1 MENSYIFSRL
11 LFCCLIIL
19 SFTLSCRIADDGDIR
34 IALVSDIHYADKP
47 NVGNRHYIQSLEKA
61 RLAMATFNENEADFL
76 VLLGDN
82 IDEIDKESDLTNL
95 KILDELLGRFNG
107 ERHYVLGNHDLGNL
121 TKEEFLAKTG
131 GAGEAANYS
140 FSRAG
145 YHFIVLDPNFR
156 QDGTEYSRGNFEW
169 TDSYIPSEQRI
180 WLKNELE
187 LSRSKG
193 KKVIIF
199 IHQILCD
206 TENEYHG
213 VKNNDEIRAIL
224 EQSGNV
230 TAVFQGHYHHG
241 IYKKINGIHYVG
253 IHPMVVGDTNAF
265 AELTISREGKIELIG
280 YGRQPGIILRE

>member
-1 MENSYIFSRL
+1 MP
-11 LFCCLIIL
+11 
-19 SFTLSCRIADDGDIR
+19 DDGDIR
-34 IALVSDIHYADKP
+34 IALISDMHYADKP
-47 NVGNRHYIQSLEKA
+47 NQHNRHYTQSLEKA
-61 RLAMATFNENEADFL
+61 RQAIDTFNKNEADFL

-95 KILDELLGRFNG
+95 KSIDKVLARFSG

-121 TKEEFLAKTG
+121 TKQEFIANSG
-131 GAGEAANYS
+131 GAGEAAHYS

-145 YHFIVLDPNFR
+145 YHFIVLDANFR

-169 TDSYIPSEQRI
+169 TDSYFPSAQLT
-180 WLKNELE
+180 WLQNELE
-187 LSRSKG
+187 LSRLKG
-193 KKVIIF
+193 KKVMIL
-199 IHQILCD
+199 IHQMLCD
-206 TENEYHG
+206 TENEYYA

-230 TAVFQGHYHHG
+230 TAVFQGHYHQG
-241 IYKKINGIHYVG
+241 SYKKINGIHYVG

-280 YGRQPGIILRE
+280 YDRQPGMILKE